1 MRNIVLYIA
10 ISLDGYIADL
20 EGGVSFLEGDG
31 SDSNALGTYHA
42 FIKDVDTVIMGYE
55 TFRKVRDE
63 LSPNHWPYEDQ
74 MTYVF
79 TKRSFEDETHIKYVN
94 HPDLTW
100 FNDIKKENGKDIFL
114 CGGAKVFN
122 LCHQLGVID
131 QYRIQFMPVILGEG
145 IKLFNRY
152 DFQVKLR
159 LKDVITYN
167 GMVEVI
173 YEKRSD
179 NR

>member
-1 MRNIVLYIA
+1 MRNIILYIA

-31 SDSNALGTYHA
+31 SDSSALGTYDA
-42 FIKDVDTVIMGYE
+42 FIKNIDTVIMGYE

-74 MTYVF
+74 LTYVLTSKTF
-79 TKRSFEDETHIKYVN
+79 KDDAHIKYVN

-100 FNDIKKENGKDIFL
+100 FNDIKKEKGKDIFL

-131 QYRIQFMPVILGEG
+131 QYRIQFMPVILGQG
-145 IKLFNRY
+145 IKLFDCYN
-152 DFQVKLR
+152 FQEKLS
-159 LKDVITYN
+159 LKDVITYH

-173 YEKRSD
+173 YEKRS
-179 NR
+179 NRT